1 MSGSFDSEATVSPDQ
16 GFALFSGMSLA
27 DCTSIVSAAH
37 ERNFSRQQT
46 IFVEGDLV
54 QHVPLLVSGSAKV
67 TQSGQIGGKVILRLC
82 GPGELLS
89 CCSVGRHWSTAQA
102 LESSKALIWDA
113 ANFEALWERF
123 PMLLRNTERILSEHL
138 ENLEERF
145 REISTKNVA
154 LRLGNELIRFSL
166 KHVGH
171 GVNGEVEIRLSR
183 EELADLV
190 GATLFTV
197 SRILCQWERRGIVA
211 GRRREAVSVRNLQAL
226 IELSKGYDS

>member
-1 MSGSFDSEATVSPDQ
+1 MSSSFDSKATVSPVQ
-16 GFALFSGMSLA
+16 RFALFSGMSPA
-27 DCTSIVSAAH
+27 DCTSIVSAGH
-37 ERNFSRQQT
+37 ERNFSRRQI

-67 TQSGQIGGKVILRLC
+67 TQSGQSRGEVILRLC

-89 CCSVGRHWSTAQA
+89 CCSDGRHCSTAQT

-123 PMLLRNTERILSEHL
+123 PMLWRNTERILFEHL
-138 ENLEERF
+138 EKLEERF
-145 REISTKNVA
+145 REMSTKNVA
-154 LRLGNELIRFSL
+154 LRLGSELVRSL
-166 KHVGH
+166 QHVGH
-171 GVNGEVEIRLSR
+171 GVDGEVEIRLSR
-183 EELADLV
+183 EELASLV
-190 GATLFTV
+190 GATPCTV

-226 IELSKGYDS
+226 IELSKGCDS

>member
-1 MSGSFDSEATVSPDQ
+1 MSGSFDSKATVSPVQ
-16 GFALFSGMSLA
+16 GFALFSGMSSA

-37 ERNFSRQQT
+37 ERNFSRRQT
-46 IFVEGDLV
+46 IFAEGDPV

-89 CCSVGRHWSTAQA
+89 CCSVGRHCSTAQA

-123 PMLLRNTERILSEHL
+123 PMLWRNTERILFEHL
-138 ENLEERF
+138 EKLEERF
-145 REISTKNVA
+145 REMSTKNVA
-154 LRLGNELIRFSL
+154 LRLGSELVRSL

-171 GVNGEVEIRLSR
+171 DVNGEVEIRLSR
-183 EELADLV
+183 KELAGLV
-190 GATLFTV
+190 GATSFTV
-197 SRILCQWERRGIVA
+197 SRVLCQWERRGIVA

>member
-1 MSGSFDSEATVSPDQ
+1 MSGSFDSKATVSPVQ
-16 GFALFSGMSLA
+16 GFALFSGMSPA

-37 ERNFSRQQT
+37 ERNFSRRQT
-46 IFVEGDLV
+46 IFAEGDPV

-67 TQSGQIGGKVILRLC
+67 TMPGQSCGEVILRLC
-82 GPGELLS
+82 GPGELVS
-89 CCSVGRHWSTAQA
+89 CCSAGRHCSTAQT

-123 PMLLRNTERILSEHL
+123 PMLWRNTERILFEHL
-138 ENLEERF
+138 EKLEERL
-145 REISTKNVA
+145 REMSTKNVA
-154 LRLGNELIRFSL
+154 LRLGSELVRSL

-183 EELADLV
+183 KELASLV
-190 GATLFTV
+190 GATSFTV
-197 SRILCQWERRGIVA
+197 SRVLSQWERRGIVA

-226 IELSKGYDS
+226 IKLSNGDDS

>member
-1 MSGSFDSEATVSPDQ
+1 MSGSFDSKATANLVQ

-37 ERNFSRQQT
+37 ERNFSRRQT

-54 QHVPLLVSGSAKV
+54 QRVPLLVSGSAKV
-67 TQSGQIGGKVILRLC
+67 TQSGQSRGKVILRLC

-89 CCSVGRHWSTAQA
+89 CCSVGTHCSTAQA
-102 LESSKALIWDA
+102 LESCKALIWDA

-145 REISTKNVA
+145 REMSTKNVT
-154 LRLGNELIRFSL
+154 LRLGSELVRSL
-166 KHVGH
+166 KRVGH

-226 IELSKGYDS
+226 IELSKGYDP

>member
-1 MSGSFDSEATVSPDQ
+1 MSGSFDSKATVSPVQ
-16 GFALFSGMSLA
+16 GFALFSDMSPA

-37 ERNFSRQQT
+37 ERNFSRRQT
-46 IFVEGDLV
+46 IFAEGDPV

-67 TQSGQIGGKVILRLC
+67 TMPGQSCGEVILRLC
-82 GPGELLS
+82 GPGELVS
-89 CCSVGRHWSTAQA
+89 CCSAGRHCSTAQT

-123 PMLLRNTERILSEHL
+123 PMLWRNTERILFEHL
-138 ENLEERF
+138 EKLEERL
-145 REISTKNVA
+145 REMSTKNVA
-154 LRLGNELIRFSL
+154 LRLGSELVRSL

-183 EELADLV
+183 KELAGLV
-190 GATLFTV
+190 GATSFTV
-197 SRILCQWERRGIVA
+197 SRVLCQWERRGIVA

-226 IELSKGYDS
+226 IKLSNGDDS

>member
-1 MSGSFDSEATVSPDQ
+1 MSGSFDSKATVSPVQ
-16 GFALFSGMSLA
+16 GFALFSDMSPA

-37 ERNFSRQQT
+37 ERNFSRRQT
-46 IFVEGDLV
+46 IFAEGDPV

-67 TQSGQIGGKVILRLC
+67 TMPGQSCGEVILRLC
-82 GPGELLS
+82 GPGELVS
-89 CCSVGRHWSTAQA
+89 CCSAGRHCSTAQT

-123 PMLLRNTERILSEHL
+123 PMLWRNTERILFEHL
-138 ENLEERF
+138 EKLEERF
-145 REISTKNVA
+145 REMSTKNVA
-154 LRLGNELIRFSL
+154 LRLGSELVRSL

-183 EELADLV
+183 KELAGLV
-190 GATLFTV
+190 GATSFTV
-197 SRILCQWERRGIVA
+197 SRVLCQWERRGIVA

-226 IELSKGYDS
+226 IKLSNGDDS

>member
-1 MSGSFDSEATVSPDQ
+1 MSGSFDSKATVSPVQ
-16 GFALFSGMSLA
+16 GFALFSGMSPA

-37 ERNFSRQQT
+37 ERNFSRRQT
-46 IFVEGDLV
+46 IFAEGDPV

-67 TQSGQIGGKVILRLC
+67 TMPGQSCGEVILRLC
-82 GPGELLS
+82 GPGELVS
-89 CCSVGRHWSTAQA
+89 CCSAGRHCSTAQT

-123 PMLLRNTERILSEHL
+123 PMLWRNTERILFEHL
-138 ENLEERF
+138 EKLEERF
-145 REISTKNVA
+145 REMSTKNVA
-154 LRLGNELIRFSL
+154 LRLGSELVRSL

-183 EELADLV
+183 KELAGLV
-190 GATLFTV
+190 GATSFTV
-197 SRILCQWERRGIVA
+197 SRVLCQWERRGIVA

-226 IELSKGYDS
+226 IKLSNGDDS

>member
-1 MSGSFDSEATVSPDQ
+1 MSGSFDSKATVSPVQ
-16 GFALFSGMSLA
+16 GFALFSGMSPA

-37 ERNFSRQQT
+37 ERNFSRRQT
-46 IFVEGDLV
+46 IFAEGDPV

-67 TQSGQIGGKVILRLC
+67 TMPGQSCGEVILRLC
-82 GPGELLS
+82 GPGELVS
-89 CCSVGRHWSTAQA
+89 CCSAGRHCSTAQT

-123 PMLLRNTERILSEHL
+123 PMLWRNTERILFEHL
-138 ENLEERF
+138 EKLEERL
-145 REISTKNVA
+145 REMSTKNVA
-154 LRLGNELIRFSL
+154 LRLGSELVRSL

-183 EELADLV
+183 KELAGLV
-190 GATLFTV
+190 GATSFTV
-197 SRILCQWERRGIVA
+197 SRVLCQWERRGIVA

-226 IELSKGYDS
+226 IKLSNGDDS

>member
-1 MSGSFDSEATVSPDQ
+1 MSGSFDSKATVSPDQ

-54 QHVPLLVSGSAKV
+54 QHVPMLISGSAKV
-67 TQSGQIGGKVILRLC
+67 MQSGQSRGKVILRLC

-89 CCSVGRHWSTAQA
+89 CCSAGRHCSTAQA
-102 LESSKALIWDA
+102 LESCKALIWDA

-145 REISTKNVA
+145 REMSTRNVT
-154 LRLGNELIRFSL
+154 LRLSSELVRSL

-226 IELSKGYDS
+226 IELSKGHDS